1 MTSPIEL
8 MTVQCPACGV
18 AYGASYRASFNAS
31 LGEQWTDE
39 EMEEAR
45 TATCTE
51 CGHKVTFDQ
60 LRVDKD
66 GMTWRVVA
74 GCGA

>member
-1 MTSPIEL
+1 MTSPIET
-8 MTVQCPACGV
+8 MKVQCPACGV
-18 AYGASYRASFNAS
+18 AYAASYRASYNAA

-39 EMEEAR
+39 EMEAAR
-45 TATCTE
+45 TATCPE

-66 GMTWRVVA
+66 GMTWRMA
-74 GCGA
+74 